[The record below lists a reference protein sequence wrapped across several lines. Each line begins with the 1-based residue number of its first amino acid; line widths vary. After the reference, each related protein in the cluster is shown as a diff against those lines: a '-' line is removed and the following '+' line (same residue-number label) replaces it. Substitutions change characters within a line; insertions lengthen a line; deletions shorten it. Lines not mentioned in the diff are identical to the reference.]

1 MQIVNLILL
10 ILIVVSSLT
19 SLFLL
24 YSIFVVTG
32 HSPRYR
38 PSNLSPDGQSAESC
52 QTESKNAFPPVS
64 ILKPL
69 RGVEPGLEGNLSAFC
84 RLSYPK
90 YELVFCL
97 EREDD
102 PALAL
107 VRGLERNHPEVP
119 MKLAVG
125 GPPYGL
131 NPKVS
136 NLSRGLGKASHEV
149 ILISDSDVCPDNE
162 YLRDTASFLAD
173 PSVGMVTNI
182 IRGKGG
188 GALGAILENLH
199 LNFFVLGATCF
210 LYRFRRCLCV
220 TGKSM
225 LFRKADLER
234 IGGLEGVKDCLAED
248 YILGIKFK
256 DLGKK
261 VVLCSHMITSNN
273 TERSFSKF
281 VSRAVRWSQLR
292 RRLAGPGYLSEML
305 ADPVPCAVLLI
316 VFSSF
321 SFFSLAVLLG
331 AAFLRVIVE
340 WLTGKRIRSEMK
352 WLTYLLVP
360 VNSLLLTLIWFVP
373 FFKSTTSW
381 GEHRFRLK
389 ANTELK
395 PI

>member
-1 MQIVNLILL
+1 VQTINLILL
-10 ILIVVSSLT
+10 ILVVISCLGN
-19 SLFLL
+19 LFLL
-24 YSIFVVTG
+24 YSIFAVTG
-32 HSPRYR
+32 QSPKHR
-38 PSNLSPDGQSAESC
+38 PSNLSPDGQGAGSSR
-52 QTESKNAFPPVS
+52 TESDSASPPVS

-84 RLSYPK
+84 QLSYPD

-107 VRGLERNHPEVP
+107 VRALKRDHPEVP
-119 MKLAVG
+119 IKLAAG

-136 NLSRGLGKASHEV
+136 NLFRGLGKASHDV
-149 ILISDSDVCPDNE
+149 ILISDSDVCPDSE

-182 IRGKGG
+182 IRGMGG

-199 LNFFVLGATCF
+199 LNFFVLGATCLLYHF
-210 LYRFRRCLCV
+210 LDCSCV

-225 LFRKADLER
+225 LFRKADLR
-234 IGGLEGVKDCLAED
+234 KIGGLEGVKDYLAED
-248 YILGIKFK
+248 YIFGMKFK

-261 VVLCSHMITSNN
+261 VILCSHMITSNN
-273 TERSFSKF
+273 TKRSFSKF
-281 VSRAVRWSQLR
+281 VSRAVRWSQMR
-292 RRLAGPGYLSEML
+292 RRLAGPGYFSEVF
-305 ADPVPCAVLLI
+305 ADPVPFAVVLI

-321 SFFSLAVLLG
+321 SSFSLEVLLG
-331 AAFLRVIVE
+331 AGLFRMIME
-340 WLTGKRIRSEMK
+340 WLAGRRIRSDMR
-352 WLTYLLVP
+352 WFSYALVP
-360 VNSLLLTLIWFVP
+360 FRSLLQALIWFVP
-373 FFKSTTSW
+373 FFKTTTSW
-381 GEHRFRLK
+381 GGQRFRLK
-389 ANTELK
+389 ANTELE